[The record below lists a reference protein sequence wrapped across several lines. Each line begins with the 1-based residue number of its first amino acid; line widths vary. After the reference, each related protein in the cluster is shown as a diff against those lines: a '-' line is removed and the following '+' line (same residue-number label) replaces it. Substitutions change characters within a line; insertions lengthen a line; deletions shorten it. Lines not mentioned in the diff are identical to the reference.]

1 MILCKSLYDLARTT
15 QDLTAPPKDARSFDR
30 WFYSLPRKQQDKMRD
45 AGVLPYREMRK
56 SPDYVFEVKPDH
68 KDWATM
74 DNQERTEVDAF
85 ISREHVGQMLKAF
98 IDALAMTD
106 DLRFRRHVELIRWSL
121 NLPGCLS
128 SRQIAKMHGLS
139 HEMIRL
145 KAKALRSV
153 IAIDALGAF
162 PHPNARR
169 RPHTP
174 PPKESFN
181 PPRA

>member
-1 MILCKSLYDLARTT
+1 MARTT
-15 QDLTAPPKDARSFDR
+15 QDLTAPAKDARSFDR
-30 WFYSLPRKQQDKMRD
+30 WFFSLPRKQQEKLRD
-45 AGVLPYREMRK
+45 SGVLPYREMRK

-68 KDWATM
+68 KDWATK
-74 DNQERTEVDAF
+74 DNQERTEVDSF

-106 DLRFRRHVELIRWSL
+106 DLRFRRHVELIRWAL

-128 SRQIAKMHGLS
+128 ARQIGKMHGLS

-145 KAKALRSV
+145 KAKAIRGF

-162 PHPNARR
+162 PHTNTRR

-174 PPKESFN
+174 PVKESPK
-181 PPRA
+181 PPRC

>member
-1 MILCKSLYDLARTT
+1 MARTT

-68 KDWATM
+68 KDWATT
-74 DNQERTEVDAF
+74 DNQERKEVDSF

-128 SRQIAKMHGLS
+128 SRQIAKMYGLS
-139 HEMIRL
+139 KTMIAF
-145 KAKALRSV
+145 KAKDIRACVSLDV
-153 IAIDALGAF
+153 LAEF
-162 PHPNARR
+162 PHVNAKRDR
-169 RPHTP
+169 NSPCQSNH
-174 PPKESFN
+174 K
-181 PPRA
+181 

>member
-1 MILCKSLYDLARTT
+1 LARTT
-15 QDLTAPPKDARSFDR
+15 QDLTAPSKDARSFDR

-68 KDWATM
+68 KDWATT
-74 DNQERTEVDAF
+74 DNQERKEVDAF

-169 RPHTP
+169 KSNVTCQSNH
-174 PPKESFN
+174 K
-181 PPRA
+181 